1 MPWFLNPSVYH
12 ELPIY
17 QNPEFY
23 LFILKL
29 LATALFAGAMWRRGA
44 RGRALLAGTWVFF
57 FGVFLTVMLSM
68 HSLVILGLRLFER
81 PAGAPFVYDF
91 HLYAL
96 LLVGAV
102 FVSQGVRYLR
112 AAARLAGRSGGRR
125 EALTASLAV
134 LGLAAP
140 MIPIQFFGL
149 VLTFGGL
156 VSVAAVLLAPRA
168 AEVSRTD
175 GRSHAAAHSASKQLR
190 NKIVVTSPSPEA
202 FRLPLV

>member
-1 MPWFLNPSVYH
+1 MPWFLNPLAYRG
-12 ELPIY
+12 LPVY

-29 LATALFAGAMWRRGA
+29 LVTGLFARAMWRRGA
-44 RGRALLAGTWVFF
+44 RGRRLLASTWVFF
-57 FGVFLTVMLSM
+57 FGLFLTVMLSM

-102 FVSQGVRYLR
+102 FISQGLR
-112 AAARLAGRSGGRR
+112 CLRSAARLSAADSEGRR
-125 EALTASLAV
+125 EALRASYIV

-140 MIPIQFFGL
+140 LIPIQFFGL
-149 VLTFGGL
+149 VLTAGSL
-156 VSVAAVLLAPRA
+156 VSVAAVLLVLPSGAASLCIDRSAPASAPPRSIPQSTL
-168 AEVSRTD
+168 SRSAMPIR
-175 GRSHAAAHSASKQLR
+175 GR
-190 NKIVVTSPSPEA
+190 N
-202 FRLPLV
+202 